1 MRPLF
6 PKNDSSLAHA
16 ASNAIASEDK
26 AVICDKSHWTFSLLC
41 NNDLHFMKYS
51 RISFVLSMN
60 EKFLGT
66 SSST

>member
-26 AVICDKSHWTFSLLC
+26 AVICDKSH
-41 NNDLHFMKYS
+41 
-51 RISFVLSMN
+51 
-60 EKFLGT
+60 
-66 SSST
+66 